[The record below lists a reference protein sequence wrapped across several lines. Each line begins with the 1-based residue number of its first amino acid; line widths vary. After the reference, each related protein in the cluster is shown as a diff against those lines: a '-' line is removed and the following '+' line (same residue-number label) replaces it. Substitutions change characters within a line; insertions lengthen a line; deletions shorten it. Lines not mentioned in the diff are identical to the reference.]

1 MSKVNYRPTS
11 ILIAD
16 DSPADRLILQTILNR
31 LGYTVILAEDG
42 LQAVEKF
49 KQEKPDFVFLDVIMP
64 NQDGIETAVQIKAYA
79 GDDFVPV
86 IYLTSLADAPSLAKC
101 LNAGGDDFLSKP
113 YNPIVIEAKIKAFS
127 RMREMNQ
134 TLALQK
140 NLIESNNRHLIQEQ
154 NVAKQV
160 FDKIAHAG
168 SLKLPI
174 IRYYMS
180 ALAVFNG
187 DVLLADVSPTG
198 SLMVLLGDF
207 TGHGLPAAI
216 GSMPLASIFYGMV
229 NKGFD
234 MAEILREINHKLNQT
249 LPMGLFCC
257 ATCFDINFKK
267 QRVLV
272 WSGGLPD
279 SVIYRAETRSFERIV
294 SKNLPLA
301 ILAKRDFKAD
311 PERFSIAPGD
321 HILLWSDGIQ
331 EARNREGKMFGEQRL
346 TALLEQRLPAEGVF
360 DEIISSVQTHIGEG
374 ERDDDVSLVDITFP
388 NAELAQEL
396 AKKSTKGRGCLQ
408 DWSLDFKLESSS
420 LRVFDPMPLLLHIT
434 SEVPGLRQSNSLLFT
449 VLSELFNNAIEH
461 GVLGLASTIKKSP
474 MGFAE
479 YYRLRKEG
487 LENLPM
493 GSWVSLEFSHKVEA
507 NGGLLTIR
515 VRDSGK
521 GFQPKNSSTP
531 AEEPAGIPIKPDYHG
546 RGLTLLRTM
555 CESLVITPPG
565 NCVEA
570 QFRWVQ
576 ED

>member
-1 MSKVNYRPTS
+1 MREGAAVSNTPSNPIT

-16 DSPADRLILQTILNR
+16 DSPTDRLILQTMLQR
-31 LGYTVILAEDG
+31 LGYKLILAEDG
-42 LQAVEKF
+42 QQALDKF
-49 KQEKPDFVFLDVIMP
+49 ISEKPEFVFLDVLMP
-64 NQDGIETAVQIKAYA
+64 NMDGVEAAAKIKEAA
-79 GDDFVPV
+79 GDDFIPV
-86 IYLTSLADAPSLAKC
+86 IFLTSLADAPSLARC
-101 LNAGGDDFLSKP
+101 LDAGGDDFLSKP
-113 YNPIVIEAKIKAFS
+113 YNHIVIEAKIKAFS
-127 RMREMNQ
+127 RMRVMNK
-134 TLALQK
+134 TLSLQK
-140 NLIESNNRHLIQEQ
+140 DLIEKNNQHLIQEQ

-229 NKGFD
+229 NKGFG
-234 MAEILREINHKLNQT
+234 MAEILREINNKLNKT

-257 ATCFDINFKK
+257 ATFLDINFRKK
-267 QRVLV
+267 RVLV

-279 SVIYRAETRSFERIV
+279 GAIYRAESKTVERIK

-301 ILAKRDFKAD
+301 ILSNQSFKAE
-311 PERFSIAPGD
+311 PERFSISPGD

-331 EARNREGKMFGEQRL
+331 EARNSNGIMFGEDNLNAILDQQL
-346 TALLEQRLPAEGVF
+346 QAEQVF
-360 DEIISSVQTHIGEG
+360 DDIIQKVQKHIGEG

-388 NAELAQEL
+388 DEELAAVVE
-396 AKKSTKGRGCLQ
+396 KKGSKGRGCLQ
-408 DWSLDFKLESSS
+408 DWALTFRLEASS

-434 SEVPGLRQSNSLLFT
+434 SEVPGLRQSNSVLFT
-449 VLSELFNNAIEH
+449 VLSELFNNAVEH
-461 GVLGLASTIKKSP
+461 GVLGLQSSIKQSP
-474 MGFAE
+474 SGFAE
-479 YYRLRKEG
+479 YYRQRKEG
-487 LENLPM
+487 LENLPR
-493 GSWVSLEFSHKVEA
+493 GAYVILEFVHQVEH

-515 VRDSGK
+515 VRDSGA
-521 GFQPKNSSTP
+521 GFSPENTAATP
-531 AEEPAGIPIKPDYHG
+531 GGKPDYHG

-555 CESLVITPPG
+555 CETIIITPPG

-570 QFRWVQ
+570 QFRWVA

>member
-1 MSKVNYRPTS
+1 MSKVSYRPS
-11 ILIAD
+11 KILIAD
-16 DSPADRLILQTILNR
+16 DSPADRLILQSMLQR
-31 LGYTVILAEDG
+31 LGYVVVLAVDG
-42 LQAVEKF
+42 VQAVEKF
-49 KQEKPDFVFLDVIMP
+49 LSEKPEFVFLDVIMP
-64 NQDGIETAVQIKAYA
+64 NMDGVETAIRIKEKA
-79 GDDFVPV
+79 GDDFIPV
-86 IYLTSLADAPSLAKC
+86 IYLTSLADAPSLARC
-101 LNAGGDDFLSKP
+101 LSAGGDDFLSKP

-140 NLIESNNRHLIQEQ
+140 NLIEKNNRHLIQEQ

-229 NKGFD
+229 NKGFG
-234 MAEILREINHKLNQT
+234 MSEILREINNRLNQT

-257 ATCFDINFKK
+257 ATCFDISFRK

-279 SVIYRAETRSFERIV
+279 SAIYRGATRTFERIT

-301 ILAKRDFKAD
+301 ILANRDFKAE
-311 PERFSIAPGD
+311 PVRFELSAGD

-331 EARNREGKMFGEQRL
+331 EARDRQGKMFGEQRL
-346 TALLEQRLPAEGVF
+346 TSILERGLEASAVF
-360 DEIISSVQTHIGEG
+360 DDIIGEVQAHIGEG

-388 NAELAQEL
+388 DAELGAQME
-396 AKKSTKGRGCLQ
+396 KKGSKGRGCLQ
-408 DWSLDFKLESSS
+408 DWSLNFRLESSS

-449 VLSELFNNAIEH
+449 VLSELFNNAVEH
-461 GVLGLASTIKKSP
+461 GVLGLQSSIKQSAA
-474 MGFAE
+474 GFSE

-487 LENLPM
+487 LENLPL
-493 GSWVSLEFSHKVEA
+493 GSWVMLEFEHGVKH

-515 VRDSGK
+515 VRDSGD
-521 GFQPKNSSTP
+521 GFDPTNKTTSGDTQHV
-531 AEEPAGIPIKPDYHG
+531 YHG

-570 QFRWVQ
+570 QFRWLH
-576 ED
+576 EE